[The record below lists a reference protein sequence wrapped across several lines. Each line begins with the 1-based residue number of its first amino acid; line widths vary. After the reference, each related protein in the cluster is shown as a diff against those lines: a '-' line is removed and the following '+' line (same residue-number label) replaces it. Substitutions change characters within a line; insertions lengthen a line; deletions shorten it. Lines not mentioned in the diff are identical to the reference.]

1 MPLPRTDFDPSE
13 VAVSWRILRDAGHD
27 VVFAT
32 PDGVAASADPVMTT
46 GIGLD
51 FWSRIPGLKRI
62 KLIGL
67 LLRADRNAR
76 AAYGEL
82 VDNAAF
88 RAPLGYAQVRAD
100 EFAGLLLPGGH
111 AQGMRE
117 YLESAMLQH
126 VVAAIFDAGK
136 PVAAICHGVV
146 LAARSVSAKT
156 GNPVLH
162 GRRTTALTW
171 KLERSAWLLSRYAGR
186 WWDRDYYR
194 TYREAPGEP
203 EGYRSVQAEVTRAL
217 ARPEDFVD
225 VPGDAPHHFRKASGL
240 FRDTPS
246 DDRPAFIVRDG
257 NYLSARWPGDVHA
270 FARKFA
276 AMLADISS
284 RDEIQTGS
292 PLSLLPLAGEGA
304 AGG

>member
-1 MPLPRTDFDPSE
+1 MPLPRADFDPSE
-13 VAVSWRILRDAGHD
+13 VAVSWRVLRDAGHE

-32 PDGVAASADPVMTT
+32 ADGTVASADPVMVT

-51 FWSRIPGLKRI
+51 FCSRIPGMKQLK
-62 KLIGL
+62 LVGL
-67 LLRADRNAR
+67 LLRADRNGR

-88 RAPLGYAQVRAD
+88 RAPLMHAHVQGGD
-100 EFAGLLLPGGH
+100 FAGLLLPGGH

-117 YLESAMLQH
+117 YLESAALQR
-126 VVAAIFDAGK
+126 VVAEFFDAGK

-146 LAARSVSAKT
+146 LAARSISALT
-156 GNPVLH
+156 GRPVLH

-171 KLERSAWLLSRYAGR
+171 KLERSAWLLSRYFGR

-203 EGYRSVQAEVTRAL
+203 DGYRGVQAEVTRAL

-225 VPGDAPHHFRKASGL
+225 VPADSPQHFRKASGL

-246 DDRPAFIVRDG
+246 DDHPAFIVRDG
-257 NYLSARWPGDVHA
+257 NYLSARWPGDVHT
-270 FARKFA
+270 FARTFA
-276 AMLADISS
+276 AMLD
-284 RDEIQTGS
+284 D
-292 PLSLLPLAGEGA
+292 A
-304 AGG
+304 AKVVED